1 MVYLNLRSRTF
12 RDVESFCSEIVGY
25 LRLQTTVFP
34 TSVTATGT
42 YGGVELEVGLGDTEK
57 RAPQYIV
64 KLFITIIDI
73 ITILH
78 ANHKNMLY

>member
-42 YGGVELEVGLGDTEK
+42 YGGVELEGK
-57 RAPQYIV
+57 
-64 KLFITIIDI
+64 IDRSATFSNALTAI
-73 ITILH
+73 SKSLPDWSWMNGKKSYSLH
-78 ANHKNMLY
+78 